1 MNANL
6 GENQIP
12 VMPMLHILST
22 HGFLLSFNLLNFQ
35 PNRVDICSPP
45 QNLPDQSG
53 LGLFRQSAVD
63 AKPPSAAQV
72 PPQSTQ
78 PLANVMKTPSATS
91 NDFHSNNL
99 TFSITPETGATS
111 TPAKPSLL
119 QTKPTFGLSTADTQQ
134 QKPAMTNLFGGAS
147 TGGFG
152 SSGFGLGG
160 SKEAPKPFAASN
172 VPAAAAPALAPTIP
186 QNNVSNVAKVSTEAN
201 KPFLTVQPNYK
212 PASQTS
218 K

>member
-1 MNANL
+1 
-6 GENQIP
+6 
-12 VMPMLHILST
+12 MPMLHILST

-53 LGLFRQSAVD
+53 LGLFRPSAVD
-63 AKPPSAAQV
+63 AKPPTAAQV
-72 PPQSTQ
+72 PPQSAQ
-78 PLANVMKTPSATS
+78 PLPNVLKTPSAAS
-91 NDFHSNNL
+91 NEFHSNNL

-119 QTKPTFGLSTADTQQ
+119 QAKPTFGLPTADTPQ

-160 SKEAPKPFAASN
+160 SKEVAKPFAAAAT
-172 VPAAAAPALAPTIP
+172 VATAAAPAPMPAVP
-186 QNNVSNVAKVSTEAN
+186 QNNVANVAKVSAEAN

-212 PASQTS
+212 PASQAS